1 MTRRI
6 VGAIL
11 LITMFSVVAFAL
23 PFAYAADR
31 LYHDE
36 AVNRLERAATV
47 ASRGVSS
54 LSLSEGDPID
64 IPPDSDGVR
73 LAVYDPMGQLLKG
86 DGPARADSP
95 VTGVASGEVSDGQ
108 VGDGQVGD
116 ELVVAVPVR
125 ADDRSVAIVRAA
137 VPMDVVSDKV
147 ERAWLAMA
155 ALGGG
160 VLVVAGALAVF
171 EGRRLG
177 RPFRLLIAATTKLG
191 QGDFTVT
198 VERSGV
204 AEIDDAGAAVE
215 ATAQRLGTMLARER
229 AFSSDASHQLRTPVT
244 GLRLRLETA
253 LAGTGAIDATT
264 LGEALADVERLEST
278 IDDLL
283 MLARDT
289 GRSDQRATVAPVLAE
304 IERTWHRPLA
314 AQGRSLRVV
323 VDPVL
328 RPVDMSEAA
337 LRQVLD
343 VLVSN
348 ASAHGEGTVSIRA
361 RPVPGGAAIDVDDEG
376 TIPAG
381 DPERLF
387 RRRSPDARGSGIGL
401 ALARSLAEA
410 EGARLV
416 ARPAAQR
423 TRFSLFATS
432 E

>member
-6 VGAIL
+6 ARAIL
-11 LITMFSVVAFAL
+11 LVTMFAVVAFAL
-23 PFAYAADR
+23 PLAYVADR

-47 ASRGVSS
+47 ASRDVSS
-54 LSLSEGDPID
+54 LSLNEGDPID

-73 LAVYDPMGQLLKG
+73 LAVYDPVGQLLKG
-86 DGPARADSP
+86 NGPTTADSQ
-95 VTGVASGEVSDGQ
+95 VTGAASGNVSDGQ
-108 VGDGQVGD
+108 VGNQ
-116 ELVVAVPVR
+116 LVVAVPVS
-125 ADDRSVAIVRAA
+125 ADNRVVAIVRAA

-155 ALGGG
+155 GLGGG
-160 VLVVAGALAVF
+160 VLVVAGALAIF

-177 RPFRLLIAATTKLG
+177 RPVRELAKATTKLG
-191 QGDFTVT
+191 HGDFTVT
-198 VERSGV
+198 VAPSGV
-204 AEIDDAGAAVE
+204 AEIDDAGTAVE
-215 ATAQRLGTMLARER
+215 ATAQRLGTILARER
-229 AFSSDASHQLRTPVT
+229 AFSSDASHQLRTPIT

-253 LAGTGAIDATT
+253 LATTGPIDATT
-264 LGEALADVERLEST
+264 LGEALADVDRLEST

-283 MLARDT
+283 MLARDA
-289 GRSDQRATVAPVLAE
+289 GRSDQRVTLAPVLDE
-304 IERTWHRPLA
+304 IERTWQRPLA
-314 AQGRSLRVV
+314 AQGRQLRLA
-323 VDPVL
+323 VDPAL

-337 LRQVLD
+337 LRQVLE

-348 ASAHGEGTVSIRA
+348 AAAHGQGTVTIRA

-387 RRRSPDARGSGIGL
+387 RRRSPDAKGSGIGL

-416 ARPAAQR
+416 ARPSAQR

>member
-6 VGAIL
+6 VRAIL
-11 LITMFSVVAFAL
+11 LVTMFAVIAFAL
-23 PFAYAADR
+23 PLAYVADR

-47 ASRGVSS
+47 ASRDVSS
-54 LSLSEGDPID
+54 LSLNEGDPID

-73 LAVYDPMGQLLKG
+73 LAVYDPSGQLLKG
-86 DGPARADSP
+86 DGPPTADSE
-95 VTGVASGEVSDGQ
+95 VTEAASGDVSDGQ
-108 VGDGQVGD
+108 VGNK
-116 ELVVAVPVR
+116 LVVAVPIS
-125 ADDRSVAIVRAA
+125 ADDRVVAIVRAA
-137 VPMDVVSDKV
+137 VPMDVVSDKI

-160 VLVVAGALAVF
+160 VLVVAGALAIF

-177 RPFRLLIAATTKLG
+177 RPVRRLTEATTKLG
-191 QGDFTVT
+191 HGDFTVT
-198 VERSGV
+198 VAPSGV
-204 AEIDDAGAAVE
+204 AEIDDAGTAVE
-215 ATAQRLGTMLARER
+215 ATAQRLGMILARER
-229 AFSSDASHQLRTPVT
+229 AFSSDASHQLRTPIT

-253 LAGTGAIDATT
+253 LATTGPIDATT
-264 LGEALADVERLEST
+264 LGEALADVDRLEST

-283 MLARDT
+283 MLARDA
-289 GRSDQRATVAPVLAE
+289 GRSDQRVSLAPVLDG
-304 IERTWHRPLA
+304 IERMWQRPLA
-314 AQGRSLRVV
+314 AQGRQLRLA
-323 VDPVL
+323 VDPAL

-337 LRQVLD
+337 LRQVLE

-348 ASAHGEGTVSIRA
+348 AAAHGQGTVTIRA

-387 RRRSPDARGSGIGL
+387 HRRSPDAKGSGIGL

-416 ARPAAQR
+416 ARPSAQR